1 MMKKFLLYITF
12 LTVAAGMQA
21 RPDSL
26 SIKTNLLYD
35 ATLTPNL
42 ALEYTTGRR
51 QSIQLSYGLNKWKL
65 ADNKRFQNWTLMPE
79 YRWWRKQAMK
89 GLFYGAHAFVG
100 EYNIGGIK
108 FPFGMWKSEQTHRYD
123 GWLAG
128 AGATIGYAW
137 KLGGHWNMEAALGVG
152 YAYLNYDKYQC
163 EVCGEKLYHRNRH
176 YVGPTKL
183 ALSVSYVFGTHRK
196 RKRDYLGVPYI
207 NTDRDLHILKD
218 TIIKVVHDTL
228 YVDRGVKKPETT
240 AQTMRKISG
249 VADIKF
255 VVNKTNI
262 DDTYMANHRE
272 LQALADTL
280 KFLAQ
285 KPNIVSMY
293 VRIKGTASPE
303 DTYRHNAA
311 LAEGRAQAV
320 VDRLKELVQLPESCL
335 LTSTYEPENWEG
347 LVQYIRN
354 DKTLN
359 ETQREGMLRIATRKD
374 DDPDQRE
381 ADLRG
386 AYPKEYKHL
395 LRDCYPALRMT
406 LYEVEIIYTEK

>member
-1 MMKKFLLYITF
+1 MKKFLLYIV
-12 LTVAAGMQA
+12 LCCAALGTSA
-21 RPDSL
+21 RNGRPDSL
-26 SIKTNLLYD
+26 SIKTNLLWD

-51 QSIQLSYGLNKWKL
+51 QSVQVSYGFNKWKL
-65 ADNKRFQNWTLMPE
+65 SGNKRFQNWIVMPE

-89 GLFYGAHAFVG
+89 GLFFGAHAFGG

-128 AGATIGYAW
+128 AGGTIGYAW

-152 YAYLNYDKYQC
+152 YAYVSYDKYQC
-163 EVCGEKLYHRNRH
+163 EVCGEKLYHKNRH

-196 RKRDYLGVPYI
+196 KKQYLGVPYI
-207 NTDRDLHILKD
+207 NNDRDLHILKD
-218 TIIKVVHDTL
+218 TIIKVIHDTM
-228 YVDRGVKKPETT
+228 YVDRGIKT
-240 AQTMRKISG
+240 ADVAKAMRKING

-262 DDTYMANHRE
+262 DDSYMANKRE

-285 KPNIVSMY
+285 KPEIISMY

-303 DTYRHNAA
+303 DTYRHNAM

-320 VDRLKELVQLPESCL
+320 VDRIKELVQLPEKCL
-335 LTSTYEPENWEG
+335 LTSTYEPENWDG
-347 LVQYIRN
+347 LIQYVQN
-354 DKTLN
+354 DKTLS
-359 ETQREGMLRIATRKD
+359 EARRADILKIITRKD

-406 LYEVEIIYTEK
+406 LYEVEIIYAKK